1 MLSFL
6 GLMLLAFAGLVRPQ
20 QPDYSPGSQGKNIF
34 LLAGQSNMAG
44 RGGVVNDT
52 WDGSVPPECRPNPSV
67 LRLSA
72 ALRWVEAREPLHKDI
87 DANKTCGIGP
97 GMAFANTLLSKDSSL
112 GVVGLVPCAIGGTR
126 ISQWARGGDLYAQLV
141 KRAGA
146 ALQGGGTIRALLWY
160 QGESDTESREEA
172 ELYKGRLEKFFIDLR
187 FDLSS
192 PMLPIIQVSLASG
205 EEPDVETVRAAQLGL
220 DLPNV
225 RCIDAKGLQ
234 LQPDG
239 LHLSTPAQA
248 RLGEMLADT
257 FLQTMPS
264 PIQNS
269 APKRF
274 HNFVFHIFHNSP
286 SLCLL
291 LYLSCVIVLGPR
303 VVDSLGGNGS
313 TRSKHKN
320 IFILAGQSNMA
331 GRGGVV
337 NNIWDGFVPPESRS
351 NPAILRLSSQ
361 LEWEEAH
368 EPLHGDIDVRKTCG
382 VGPGMA
388 FANGL
393 LEKAPGFEGVSLVP
407 CAVGG
412 TSITEWA
419 RGTRLYKDLV
429 TRARAAE
436 EGGGK
441 IRAIL
446 WYQGERDTVNQED
459 AEAYKDKLKELIVNL
474 RAELHSPLLPVLQVG
489 LASGQG
495 PFLETVREAQLEIDL
510 PNVVYV
516 DAKGLELER
525 DGLHLTTTAQVCLGE
540 MLADAFLRSFSSPR
554 PDSSYP

>member
-20 QPDYSPGSQGKNIF
+20 QPDYSLGSPGKNIF

-44 RGGVVNDT
+44 RGGVVNGT
-52 WDGSVPPECRPNPSV
+52 WDGSVPPECRPNPWV

-72 ALRWVEAREPLHKDI
+72 ALSWVEAREPLHQDI

-112 GVVGLVPCAIGGTR
+112 GVVGLVPCAIGGTN
-126 ISQWARGGDLYAQLV
+126 ISQWARGGLLYAQLV

-146 ALQGGGTIRALLWY
+146 ALQDGGTIRAFLWY
-160 QGESDTESREEA
+160 QGESDTESSEEA

-187 FDLSS
+187 TDLSS

-205 EEPDVETVRAAQLGL
+205 DGPYVEIVRTAQLGL

-239 LHLSTPAQA
+239 LHLSTPAQV

-269 APKRF
+269 SPK
-274 HNFVFHIFHNSP
+274 
-286 SLCLL
+286 SLSLL
-291 LYLSCVIVLGPR
+291 LYLSWVIVLGPR

-313 TRSKHKN
+313 TSSEHKN

-388 FANGL
+388 FANDL

-412 TSITEWA
+412 TSINEWA

-429 TRARAAE
+429 TRARAAV

-474 RAELHSPLLPVLQVG
+474 RAELHFPLLPVLQVG

-554 PDSSYP
+554 PDSSYH